1 MAQQRALLRRMR
13 GAPPR
18 LWRPRL
24 RAGELVSPRH
34 RARAA
39 PSLPEALHG
48 GTGLVLLPR
57 VLRDMYRLNI
67 DSDGVYA
74 FMLLLRR
81 QARQSM
87 TNKRT
92 AK

>member
-1 MAQQRALLRRMR
+1 MAGRA
-13 GAPPR
+13 
-18 LWRPRL
+18 
-24 RAGELVSPRH
+24 
-34 RARAA
+34 
-39 PSLPEALHG
+39 
-48 GTGLVLLPR
+48 LVLLPR